1 MKYQPA
7 LDVQCPLC
15 AHQVSVP
22 PLSHRQ
28 RATCPNCG
36 HFLTGYRNFQTEFV
50 LGLSIAG
57 VLFLLLSLPY
67 QFLSFASNGQKRE
80 INLTTG
86 LETLV
91 SLDFLSLAVIT
102 ALATLILPGLTLIG
116 LATLSFC
123 RKFNHR
129 PRWLAR
135 VYRSV
140 LQLIP
145 WSMAEIFLVAT
156 LVSLV
161 KITDLATIEIG
172 IGFITF
178 CLFIVCMSFSLFY
191 FDRISYHEWLQPS
204 RQPDAAPLSTHQ
216 RQYSIQRTWALLL
229 TACILYIPANTYPI
243 MVTNLFGESEPSTI
257 MGGVITLWQS
267 KSYPIAIIIFFA
279 SVVIPIAKL
288 IILAWLNWTV
298 MRQSDM
304 LKQHRTR
311 LYYIT
316 EWIGRWSMVDV
327 FVVALLVALIQL
339 GNTISVFP
347 GQAALAFCAVVFFTM
362 IAAMTF
368 DSRLI
373 WQQRERLFEQHRTA
387 P

>member
-1 MKYQPA
+1 MKRQSA
-7 LDVQCPLC
+7 LKLQCPLC
-15 AHQVSVP
+15 AHPVSVP

-28 RATCPNCG
+28 RAMCPNCG
-36 HFLTGYRNFQTEFV
+36 HFLTGYRHHQTEFV

-57 VLFLLLSLPY
+57 LVFLLLSLPY
-67 QFLSFASNGQKRE
+67 HFLSFATNGQKRE
-80 INLTTG
+80 INLTAG
-86 LETLV
+86 LETLI
-91 SLDFLSLAVIT
+91 SLDFMSLAVIT
-102 ALATLILPGLTLIG
+102 ALATLVLPGLTLLG
-116 LATLSFC
+116 LSVLAFC
-123 RKFNHR
+123 QKFNAR
-129 PRWLAR
+129 PPWLTR
-135 VYRSV
+135 VYTWV
-140 LQLIP
+140 LRLIP

-161 KITDLATIEIG
+161 KITDLATVQIG
-172 IGFITF
+172 VSFITF

-191 FDRISYHEWLQPS
+191 FDRVSYHDWLHQS
-204 RQPDAAPLSTHQ
+204 AKDYTKALSNKQ
-216 RQYSIQRTWALLL
+216 RGYSIQRTWALLI
-229 TACILYIPANTYPI
+229 TACILYLPANTYPI
-243 MVTNLFGESEPSTI
+243 MVTNLFGEAEPSTI

-267 KSYPIAIIIFFA
+267 GSYPIALVIFFA

-288 IILAWLNWTV
+288 VILAWLNWTV
-298 MRQSDM
+298 MNQSDM
-304 LKQHRTR
+304 LKKHRTR

-339 GNTISVFP
+339 GNTISVYP

-373 WQQRERLFEQHRTA
+373 WQQREAFFEQQRTTS
-387 P
+387 